1 MAFLVIRVRS
11 DRGVKP
17 KIRDTMSMLNL
28 TRVNH
33 AVLIP
38 DTPAYV
44 GMLHKA
50 KDYITWGEVDAETI
64 ATLISERGRLVG
76 DKPVTDASVKTGSDF
91 STIKAVSKAIASGE
105 AGTGDIDGMKP
116 VFRLHPPR
124 GPKGWGGIKRSFT
137 VGGALGFRGG
147 AITELAGRMM

>member
-50 KDYITWGEVDAETI
+50 KDYITWGEVDADTI
-64 ATLISERGRLVG
+64 STLISERGRLVG
-76 DKPVTDASVKTGSDF
+76 DKPVTDASVKTGSDY

-137 VGGALGFRGG
+137 VGGALGFRGE

>member
-1 MAFLVIRVRS
+1 MTFLVIRARS

-50 KDYITWGEVDAETI
+50 KDYVTWGEVDADTVSN
-64 ATLISERGRLVG
+64 LISGRGRMIG
-76 DKPVTDASVKTGSDF
+76 DKSITNEVVKSGSEF
-91 STIKAVSKAIASGE
+91 STIKALSKAIASGDARTSDVE
-105 AGTGDIDGMKP
+105 GMKP

-124 GPKGWGGIKRSFT
+124 GTKGWGGIKRSF
-137 VGGALGFRGG
+137 VAGGALGFRGE
-147 AITELAGRMM
+147 AITDLVGRMI

>member
-38 DTPAYV
+38 DTPAYA

-50 KDYITWGEVDAETI
+50 KDYITWGEADADTI

-76 DKPVTDASVKTGSDF
+76 DKPVTDASVKTGSDY

-137 VGGALGFRGG
+137 VGGALGFRGE